1 MPATIAEIRQDL
13 ILSAELIDSTADT
26 VEESA
31 EALASLASLDGQLA
45 VASALP
51 AAMTLSGIAKGLRA
65 LSGALSRFS
74 ESGGGS

>member
-31 EALASLASLDGQLA
+31 EALASLAALDGPLA

-51 AAMTLSGIAKGLRA
+51 AAMTLAGISKGLRA
-65 LSGALSRFS
+65 LSSALSRFS
-74 ESGGGS
+74 ESGGES